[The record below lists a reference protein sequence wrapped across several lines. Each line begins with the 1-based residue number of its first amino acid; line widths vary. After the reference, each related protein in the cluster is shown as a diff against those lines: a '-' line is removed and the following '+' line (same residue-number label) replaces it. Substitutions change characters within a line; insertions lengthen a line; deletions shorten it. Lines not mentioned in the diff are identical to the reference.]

1 MLFFGRRKIILVICI
16 LLTMA
21 VTGWFWR
28 HKESVPFVSQTLS
41 TAAAPFEYTASQIT
55 FMGKTGISII
65 DQSVSKWSD
74 LDNLRKE
81 NAGLKAEQLRYSE
94 ILAENIRMRNL
105 LKFKQGYTKFNL
117 LGASVIARD
126 YGTWMNTLMIDRGT
140 DSGIKTYMP
149 VIVPQGVV
157 GFVSEVYLKTARVQ
171 LVLDP
176 RTTVGGIVQRPASRV
191 ASKVSGNSGKQGVLS
206 FINIAKEAD
215 VIKGDRVVTS
225 GYGGVYPKGLLIGTV
240 ENVSDDLEKVSLD
253 ADIRPAVD
261 FGHLEEVFVIT
272 DSIQKSAPEDIDIKT
287 PLRERP
293 IDPNSQQVEGK
304 DE

>member
-28 HKESVPFVSQTLS
+28 HKESVPFASQTLS

-74 LDNLRKE
+74 LDKLRKE

-176 RTTVGGIVQRPASRV
+176 RTTVGGIVQRPTSRV
-191 ASKVSGNSGKQGVLS
+191 ASMVSGNSGKQGVLS

-253 ADIRPAVD
+253 AEIRPAVD

>member
-55 FMGKTGISII
+55 FMCKTGISII

-149 VIVPQGVV
+149 VIVSQGVV

-176 RTTVGGIVQRPASRV
+176 RTTVGGIVQRPTSRV
-191 ASKVSGNSGKQGVLS
+191 ASMVSGNSGKQGVLS

>member
-74 LDNLRKE
+74 LDKLRKE

-94 ILAENIRMRNL
+94 ILAENTRMRNL

-191 ASKVSGNSGKQGVLS
+191 ASMVSGNSGKQGVLS

-287 PLRERP
+287 PLRERA
-293 IDPNSQQVEGK
+293 IDPNSQQVEEK

>member
-28 HKESVPFVSQTLS
+28 HKESVPFASQTLS

-74 LDNLRKE
+74 LDKLRKE

-176 RTTVGGIVQRPASRV
+176 RTTVGGIVQRPTSRV
-191 ASKVSGNSGKQGVLS
+191 ASMVSGNSGKQGVLS

-272 DSIQKSAPEDIDIKT
+272 DSIQKSAPEDIDNKT

>member
-41 TAAAPFEYTASQIT
+41 TVAAPFEYTASQIT

-81 NAGLKAEQLRYSE
+81 NVGLKAEQLRYSE

-191 ASKVSGNSGKQGVLS
+191 ASMVSGNSGKQGVLS

>member
-41 TAAAPFEYTASQIT
+41 TAAAPFEYAASQIT

-74 LDNLRKE
+74 LDKLRKE

-94 ILAENIRMRNL
+94 ILAENTRMRNL

-176 RTTVGGIVQRPASRV
+176 RTTVGGIVQRPTARV
-191 ASKVSGNSGKQGVLS
+191 ASMVSGNSGKQGVLS
-206 FINIAKEAD
+206 FVNIAKEAD

-272 DSIQKSAPEDIDIKT
+272 DSTQKSAPEDIDIKT

-293 IDPNSQQVEGK
+293 IDPNSQQVEEK

>member
-41 TAAAPFEYTASQIT
+41 TVAAPFEYTASQIT

-65 DQSVSKWSD
+65 DQSVSKWSG

-157 GFVSEVYLKTARVQ
+157 GFVSDVYLKTARVQ

-191 ASKVSGNSGKQGVLS
+191 ASMVSGNSGKQGVLS

>member
-1 MLFFGRRKIILVICI
+1 MLFLGRRKIILVICI

-21 VTGWFWR
+21 VIGWFWR
-28 HKESVPFVSQTLS
+28 HKESVSFVSQTLS

-191 ASKVSGNSGKQGVLS
+191 ASMVSGNSGKQGVLS

-253 ADIRPAVD
+253 ADISRFWT
-261 FGHLEEVFVIT
+261 FGR
-272 DSIQKSAPEDIDIKT
+272 SICDYRFNPKICA
-287 PLRERP
+287 
-293 IDPNSQQVEGK
+293 GGY
-304 DE
+304 

>member
-1 MLFFGRRKIILVICI
+1 M
-16 LLTMA
+16 
-21 VTGWFWR
+21 
-28 HKESVPFVSQTLS
+28 
-41 TAAAPFEYTASQIT
+41 
-55 FMGKTGISII
+55 
-65 DQSVSKWSD
+65 
-74 LDNLRKE
+74 
-81 NAGLKAEQLRYSE
+81 
-94 ILAENIRMRNL
+94 

-176 RTTVGGIVQRPASRV
+176 RTTVGGIVQRPTSRV
-191 ASKVSGNSGKQGVLS
+191 ASMVSGNSGKQGVLS